1 MFRHPGKTTLLLAM
15 AIMLSY
21 SLGCILSP
29 EEEIRPD
36 PNPVED
42 YKDLTAPQNLI
53 DNLVLCYKN
62 KDAVKY
68 EELLL
73 STDDG
78 DYGREYY
85 WFFQE
90 GDVTTLGEE
99 SIPRDIDAQRTR
111 YMFAAANQSP
121 EKQEHPII
129 DKLQLEIYDGTWTSA
144 DSLWG
149 EPCED
154 CWYTKRQYYI
164 SILIGE
170 DTIYGDDFVQFYVV
184 PVQEGEVTTY
194 RIALALDV
202 LI

>member
-68 EELLL
+68 DAITFSKVIEQDLGVMDATAVTLCRENNIPIIVFKLLETGNL
-73 STDDG
+73 
-78 DYGREYY
+78 RKI
-85 WFFQE
+85 
-90 GDVTTLGEE
+90 VLGE
-99 SIPRDIDAQRTR
+99 
-111 YMFAAANQSP
+111 
-121 EKQEHPII
+121 KV
-129 DKLQLEIYDGTWTSA
+129 GTVVK
-144 DSLWG
+144 G
-149 EPCED
+149 
-154 CWYTKRQYYI
+154 
-164 SILIGE
+164 
-170 DTIYGDDFVQFYVV
+170 DTNG
-184 PVQEGEVTTY
+184 
-194 RIALALDV
+194 
-202 LI
+202 